1 MGFEKIKAAKAES
14 AAYMVDEITHI
25 IKTFDKREPGSKGET
40 DAINYMGEV
49 LKPLSDEVKI
59 EPFDLHPGAFFGW
72 IYLTVTLALAGLVCL
87 FFVPVATIVLFVIA
101 FTFLI
106 GEFILYRQVVD
117 RLFKK
122 ATSHNLTAIK
132 KPTGEVKRRVFIN
145 GHPDAAYE
153 WRVNYYFGGIAFGIH
168 FVISILGS
176 VYVVALAVAALIIN
190 GVAPH
195 TLDKGALL
203 IASLVGL
210 IFVPFWIGM
219 YCLWNEKRVVDG
231 ANDNLS
237 GCLLGIAVLK
247 AMKEHGVELENTE
260 VGVLLSGSEEA
271 GLRGAKAWCKAH
283 EEYKNDGVETLIF
296 AFDTIRESKFLCVN
310 AKDLNSL
317 VKADKHAVDLYKNAA
332 DKLGIKCGIGSVPFG
347 ATDSAAFNQGGF
359 KCVGI
364 TAMDHNLRDYY
375 HTRRDTYDNM
385 DADCLADSFEIL
397 VEAIK
402 DFDEGK

>member
-1 MGFEKIKAAKAES
+1 MGFEKIKEAKAES

-40 DAINYMGEV
+40 DAVNYMGEV
-49 LKPLSDEVKI
+49 LQPLADEVKI
-59 EPFDLHPGAFFGW
+59 EPFELHPGAFFGW
-72 IYLTVTLALAGLVCL
+72 IYFTVTLALAGVVCL
-87 FFVPVATIVLFVIA
+87 FFMPIVSVALFVIA
-101 FTFLI
+101 MSFLI
-106 GEFILYRQVVD
+106 GEFIFYRKMVD
-117 RLFKK
+117 KLFKK
-122 ATSHNLTAIK
+122 ATSHNLTAVK

-153 WRVNYYFGGIAFGIH
+153 WRVNYYMGGVAFGAH
-168 FVISILGS
+168 FIISILGCA
-176 VYVVALAVAALIIN
+176 YVVALAVASLIIR
-190 GVAPH
+190 GVAPAVLESGSLM
-195 TLDKGALL
+195 T
-203 IASLVGL
+203 ASLVAL
-210 IFVPFWIGM
+210 VFVPLWIGM
-219 YCLWNEKRVVDG
+219 YFLWNGKRVVDG
-231 ANDNLS
+231 ANDNLT

-247 AMKEHGVELENTE
+247 AMKDNGVELENTE
-260 VGVLLSGSEEA
+260 VGVLLTGSEEA

-283 EEYKNDGVETLIF
+283 KDEYKDVETVIF

-332 DKLGIKCGIGSVPFG
+332 DKLGIKCGVGSVPFG

-359 KCVGI
+359 KSVGI

-375 HTRRDTYDNM
+375 HTRRDTYDNL
-385 DADCLADSFEIL
+385 DAECLADAFEVL